1 MTGLQI
7 GTLTAALVILL
18 GVAGLAQLGWL
29 PRGKGRTAVVF
40 AAGVAVSLSLGIA
53 GLPPLWFSG
62 SKAAF
67 GMAASFTLG
76 AFAFSAGEERS
87 FGLPL
92 LLGMGLTLLLFNI
105 VQAVRNVL

>member
-1 MTGLQI
+1 MTDLQMV
-7 GTLTAALVILL
+7 TLAVAFVVLL

-29 PRGKGRTAVVF
+29 PAGKPKTVVVF
-40 AAGVAVSLSLGIA
+40 VAGVAVSLSLAAG

-67 GMAASFTLG
+67 GFAASLTLG
-76 AFAFSAGEERS
+76 AFTFRQAERS

-92 LLGMGLTLLLFNI
+92 LLGMGLTLLALNTVKAI
-105 VQAVRNVL
+105 QNVL